1 MKKRVAKWITLVLIL
16 SLVTMSQTGC
26 FRLIGNALQTVRE
39 IMEEVEAEG
48 ESWGDDWNDEGIW
61 DEEDGWGES
70 SQGSGSSY
78 SGGSGTSEGLT
89 LTVDGDSGTMTI
101 SRPELSEIVPMGAEG
116 TWTIFV
122 YLCGSDLE
130 SDYGMATDDMMEMVN
145 SGVGG
150 NVRFVVECGGA
161 YSWENNISSSRSNKR
176 ILIENGEAVEV
187 GSVSRSNMG
196 ATSTLADFLSWGVA
210 NYPAEKMG
218 VVLWNHGGGSIT
230 GVCFDE

>member
-1 MKKRVAKWITLVLIL
+1 MKKRVAKWTWLVLIL

-89 LTVDGDSGTMTI
+89 LTVDGTSGNMTI
-101 SRPELSEIVPMGAEG
+101 SRPELSE
-116 TWTIFV
+116 
-122 YLCGSDLE
+122 
-130 SDYGMATDDMMEMVN
+130 
-145 SGVGG
+145 
-150 NVRFVVECGGA
+150 
-161 YSWENNISSSRSNKR
+161 R
-176 ILIENGEAVEV
+176 IGPRIGL
-187 GSVSRSNMG
+187 R
-196 ATSTLADFLSWGVA
+196 
-210 NYPAEKMG
+210 
-218 VVLWNHGGGSIT
+218 HG
-230 GVCFDE
+230 D